1 MWSSRPELLSVKWSL
16 MLSEPIES
24 VLLLNAVCHQL
35 QQLADKTWSVDSI
48 SSMPLIESHIRSLC
62 MSICSFKGRGIEWKF
77 ILIFVPINTYIIWKL
92 LFIFILFWIQWFWN
106 YDLIQSLKKNGI
118 YIKLSIKGER
128 LSPQLRR
135 FVHILWS
142 VSDHC
147 YYMYVFCDVFQ
158 TTWEVGLALLSAS
171 LWLVCWPCLY
181 RTWLQNLVAQSDSK
195 IQSQLSL

>member
-48 SSMPLIESHIRSLC
+48 SSMPLIESRIRSLC

-128 LSPQLRR
+128 LSP
-135 FVHILWS
+135 
-142 VSDHC
+142 
-147 YYMYVFCDVFQ
+147 
-158 TTWEVGLALLSAS
+158 
-171 LWLVCWPCLY
+171 
-181 RTWLQNLVAQSDSK
+181 
-195 IQSQLSL
+195 